1 MQRATAASRVS
12 AISINPYQELAMQS
26 SQRFTL
32 LVPLLLLSSA
42 ALVNSASALAAET
55 DSEDR
60 AAAIASADT
69 PQSTQADRRD
79 PSVFVQKRLARLK
92 AKLAITPE
100 QEPQWTAFS
109 ETVLQQVQ
117 QMKAAYQQRKGAPAT
132 APERIDRQV
141 EMMKQRVAG
150 FEAMGQAAKGLYAVL
165 NSDQQQ
171 IADHKLLR
179 WHGGHHA

>member
-1 MQRATAASRVS
+1 MQPTSRFAS
-12 AISINPYQELAMQS
+12 
-26 SQRFTL
+26 

-42 ALVNSASALAAET
+42 ALVNSGVALAA

-60 AAAIASADT
+60 PAAIASADT
-69 PQSTQADRRD
+69 AQADQAGRRD
-79 PSVFVQKRLARLK
+79 PAVFVQKRLAKLK
-92 AKLAITPE
+92 SKLGITAD
-100 QEPQWTAFS
+100 QEAQWSAFS
-109 ETVLQQVQ
+109 DTVLQQVQ
-117 QMKAAYQQRKGAPAT
+117 QMKAAHQQRKSAPVT

-141 EMMKQRVAG
+141 ELMKQRVAG

-165 NSDQQQ
+165 SPEQQQ